1 MRQLKV
7 ITERWALTRPVRIAG
22 YTLPDPETVLVT
34 IGEGGHLGRA
44 EAMGVFY
51 RRETAARL
59 SADIEKVR
67 GAIENGAG
75 REELRQ
81 LLGPGGA
88 RNALDCALWD
98 LEAKL
103 ASKPV
108 WMLAGLRPP
117 QPLLT
122 TYTVGADTP
131 EAMALCARADY
142 RDAQAIKIK
151 LLGDD
156 DDRRRVQA
164 VRSARP
170 DVWLGVDANQ
180 GWSRRKLD
188 DMLPVLL
195 NEQVSLIEQP
205 CKIGEEAQLDGLK
218 SPIALAA
225 DESVQSLDDIAALV
239 GRFGT
244 INIKLDKCGG
254 LTEAL
259 LMVKRATLYGLN
271 IMVGNMGGT
280 SLAMAP
286 AMLLGQ
292 YCKVVDLDG
301 PIFLQEDRKPSVTY
315 DHGFV
320 SAPRQL
326 WGWPA

>member
-1 MRQLKV
+1 MRQLEV
-7 ITERWALTRPVRIAG
+7 ITERWAMVRPVRIAG

-34 IGEGGHLGRA
+34 IGEGGHRGRG

-51 RRETAARL
+51 YGETAATIA
-59 SADIEKVR
+59 ADVERVR
-67 GAIENGAG
+67 GAIEAGAG

-81 LLGPGGA
+81 LLEPGGA

-103 ASKPV
+103 ANKPV
-108 WMLAGLRPP
+108 WVLAGMRPP
-117 QPLLT
+117 EPLLT
-122 TYTVGADTP
+122 TYTLGGDTP
-131 EAMALCARADY
+131 HAMAHCARSAY
-142 RDAQAIKIK
+142 RHARAIKIK

-156 DDRRRVQA
+156 HDGLRVKA
-164 VRSARP
+164 IRSARP

-180 GWSRRKLD
+180 GWSRRQLD
-188 DMLPVLL
+188 DMLPILI
-195 NEQVSLIEQP
+195 EERVSLIEQP
-205 CKIGEEAQLDGLK
+205 CEIGMEAQLDGLK

-225 DESVQSLDDIAALV
+225 DESVQSLDDIAGV
-239 GRFGT
+239 IGRFGT

-259 LMVKRATLYGLN
+259 LMVEKARLHGLN
-271 IMVGNMGGT
+271 VMVGNMGGT

-301 PIFLQEDRKPSVTY
+301 PLFLRRDRAPSVTY

-320 SAPRQL
+320 SAPRAL